1 MGLQFAEQKVKRG
14 EYDIDKGLPRFIGN
28 LECATLLEVE
38 TILAM
43 GIIFRQRKA
52 TYMVAW
58 VEAVLRILAKQ
69 GSLHGFEQS
78 TSMLEIG
85 AGSWLSGDHL
95 HGKDLKRYQNGI
107 PKAQESTGKDIIR
120 TLRSRIWSNNAN
132 IPVGLKG
139 CGGCKGAELQSQQP
153 SMLEKSDLKT
163 SLERGKR
170 KKGSTLAQAQF
181 VGYYQGWGSSAAL
194 GIPCGVIQISDYK
207 MKGMI
212 RTPVSDIP
220 WFYEK
225 LVETTLPC
233 RKHNQESI
241 AEDFEKDHMSPRL
254 PLRFWV
260 PTPENFANDRKLR
273 KLSSDQLV
281 IAFETYDVLHR
292 LDGMSP
298 KIAQE
303 ICTRI

>member
-1 MGLQFAEQKVKRG
+1 MGV
-14 EYDIDKGLPRFIGN
+14 
-28 LECATLLEVE
+28 
-38 TILAM
+38 
-43 GIIFRQRKA
+43 IFRRRKA
-52 TYMVAW
+52 TYMIAW

-95 HGKDLKRYQNGI
+95 HGKDRKRYQNGI
-107 PKAQESTGKDIIR
+107 PKAEESAGKGIIR
-120 TLRSRIWSNNAN
+120 TLRSHIWSNNAN

-139 CGGCKGAELQSQQP
+139 CAECKCVEVQSRQP
-153 SMLEKSDLKT
+153 SELAKSDLKT
-163 SLERGKR
+163 SLDRGKR
-170 KKGSTLAQAQF
+170 KKGSTLAHAQF
-181 VGYYQGWGSSAAL
+181 VGYYKGWGSSAAL

-207 MKGMI
+207 MKGVT

-220 WFYEK
+220 WFYGK
-225 LVETTLPC
+225 LIETTLPC
-233 RKHNQESI
+233 TKHNQEPFS
-241 AEDFEKDHMSPRL
+241 EDFEKDHMSGKL

-273 KLSSDQLV
+273 KLSADQLV
-281 IAFETYDVLHR
+281 IAFETYDILHR

-298 KIAQE
+298 KVAQE
-303 ICTRI
+303 VCTRI